1 VTAGNPE
8 GINVFDP
15 NTHIQSIV
23 IVGCGGTGAQA
34 ARIVARIVYDMRRAG
49 LYTPRITL
57 IDPDIVEEK
66 NVGRQLFTAADAALG
81 LSKAEIVVRRL
92 NMALGLDIAWIA
104 EPVSAEKHLDRY
116 GAQLIVSC
124 VDTHLARR
132 ELHHASGVL
141 IGAGNHR
148 DGGQVVIG
156 NTADAELMRRHIVGR
171 NGKYSYLPKEG
182 LLFPALLEPEP
193 PSAAPEP
200 DVSCAELVQRGEQAM
215 LINDFMAC
223 VVGQYVY
230 ALLHRQPIRT
240 FASFISLDCMSVRSL
255 PICGDELLQYLPK
268 A

>member
-1 VTAGNPE
+1 MTAVNPE
-8 GINVFDP
+8 GLNVFDP

-23 IVGCGGTGAQA
+23 IVGCGGTGAQV
-34 ARIVARIVYDMRRAG
+34 ARIIARIVYDMRRAR
-49 LYTPRITL
+49 LHTPHITL

-81 LSKAEIVVRRL
+81 LSKAEIVARRL

-124 VDTHLARR
+124 VDNHLARR
-132 ELHHASGVL
+132 ELHQASGIL

-156 NTADAELMRRHIVGR
+156 NTADADLMRRHIDSR

-182 LLFPALLEPEP
+182 LLFPALLEPVP
-193 PSAAPEP
+193 PSATAET
-200 DVSCAELVQRGEQAM
+200 DASCAELVQRGKQDV
-215 LINDFMAC
+215 LINDWMAC
-223 VVGQYVY
+223 VVGQYVH
-230 ALLHRQPIRT
+230 ALLHRQLIRT
-240 FASFISLDCMSVRSL
+240 FASFISLDAMSVRSL
-255 PICGDELLQYLPK
+255 PICRDELLQYLPLP
-268 A
+268 